1 MSEKGAPYS
10 FTNLDFY
17 QQARALAVDAFNLAR
32 KLPKDDATRV
42 VSRQLVAAVTSIRAN
57 IAEGHGRYSRAAYR
71 NHLSI
76 ARGSAAETQD
86 WVDLLHSVGLLSE
99 AEKRDI
105 TERCDRIIASLTRAM
120 ISLGD
125 AGATPRL
132 REDAASYVLGAPPD
146 GNYYDEETDAPM
158 LPCSHAPGGPE

>member
-1 MSEKGAPYS
+1 MSEKGAPHS

-42 VSRQLVAAVTSIRAN
+42 VSRQLIAAVTSIRAN
-57 IAEGHGRYSRAAYR
+57 IAEG
-71 NHLSI
+71 
-76 ARGSAAETQD
+76 
-86 WVDLLHSVGLLSE
+86 
-99 AEKRDI
+99 
-105 TERCDRIIASLTRAM
+105 ASLTRAM

-132 REDAASYVLGAPPD
+132 REDAASYVLGAPTD
-146 GNYYDEETDAPM
+146 GNYYDEKTDAPM